1 MLYPLNNT
9 LEYPIKMKS
18 LCYLLVLAAAG
29 CAGTGGSNMS
39 LPASNGPMGAS
50 RLDAQAMP
58 QQTPLVP
65 VRTTEALPNDA
76 DDPAIWINPKD
87 GAQSRILGNDKHE
100 GTGGLYVFDLQGKI
114 VQKITPLDRP
124 NNVDVVQGIKVG
136 EKTLDLAVVTER
148 KQEQL
153 KIYSIDES
161 GTLTDV
167 TGKTKILPESTGEQ
181 KAPMG
186 VALWKK
192 PDGTADVFVSPKE
205 GPKLG
210 YIAQYK
216 LVAGEGGKVD
226 VSFVRRLGSFSGLTK
241 EGEGEIEAMVVDQ
254 GAGMLYFSDE
264 RAAIKRLPADPA
276 SKAGEFSFGRD
287 TYQGDREGLA
297 VIKFDKSK
305 WLLSSD
311 QIEGGSKLFVWDIG
325 GRLPRRAAIIPTP
338 ADSTDGLEAT
348 TANLGTEFPEGILVM
363 MNSKDKNFMIFDLR
377 EVKRAVSAGRR

>member
-1 MLYPLNNT
+1 MLIFLNNH
-9 LEYPIKMKS
+9 LEYPAAVKS
-18 LCYLLVLAAAG
+18 LFALLALSALG
-29 CAGTGGSNMS
+29 CAGTGGSNMN

-50 RLDAQAMP
+50 RIDAQALP
-58 QQTPLVP
+58 QQTLLSP
-65 VRTTEALPNDA
+65 VRTTEALPNDP
-76 DDPAIWINPKD
+76 DDPAIWVNPKD
-87 GAQSRILGNDKHE
+87 GAQSRILGTDKHE

-124 NNVDVVQGIKVG
+124 NNVDLVQGVKVG
-136 EKTLDLAVVTER
+136 DKTLDIAVVSER

-153 KIYSIDES
+153 RFFAIDET

-167 TGKTKILPESTGEQ
+167 TGKTKILPEATGDQ

-186 VALWKK
+186 VALWKS
-192 PDGTADVFVSPKE
+192 PDGTAHVFVSPKE
-205 GPKLG
+205 GPQLG
-210 YIAQYK
+210 YIVQYK
-216 LVAGEGGKVD
+216 VVVGAEGKID
-226 VSFVRRLGSFSGLTK
+226 ISFVRRLGSFSGLTK

-264 RAAIKRLPADPA
+264 RAAIKRIPADPA

-287 TYQGDREGLA
+287 AYKGDREGLA
-297 VIKFDKSK
+297 VIKFEKSK

-311 QIEGGSKLFVWDIG
+311 QIEGGSRLFVWDIG

-348 TANLGTEFPEGILVM
+348 TANLGPELPEGLLVM
-363 MNSKDKNFMIFDLR
+363 MNSKDKNFMLFDLR
-377 EVKRAVSAGRR
+377 EVKRAAAAGRR

>member
-1 MLYPLNNT
+1 
-9 LEYPIKMKS
+9 MKS
-18 LCYLLVLAAAG
+18 LWPLLALAAAG
-29 CAGTGGSNMS
+29 CAGTGGSNMN

-50 RLDAQAMP
+50 RIDPQAMP
-58 QQTPLVP
+58 QQAPLVP
-65 VRTTEALPNDA
+65 LRTTEALPNDP
-76 DDPAIWINPKD
+76 DDPAIWVNPKD
-87 GAQSRILGNDKHE
+87 GAKSRILGTDKHE
-100 GTGGLYVFDLQGKI
+100 GTGGLYVFDLEGKI
-114 VQKITPLDRP
+114 VQKITPLDHP
-124 NNVDVVQGIKVG
+124 NNVDLVQGVKLG
-136 EKTLDLAVVTER
+136 DKTMDLAVVTER

-153 KIYSIDES
+153 RIFAIDEE

-192 PDGTADVFVSPKE
+192 PDGTVDVFVSPKE

-210 YIAQYK
+210 YLAQYK
-216 LVAGEGGKVD
+216 LIAGEGGKVD
-226 VSFVRRLGSFSGLTK
+226 ISFVRRLGSFSGLDK
-241 EGEGEIEAMVVDQ
+241 DGGGEIEAMAVDQ

-264 RAAIKRLPADPA
+264 LSAIKRIPADPA
-276 SKAGEFSFGRD
+276 SKQGEFSFGRD
-287 TYQGDREGLA
+287 AYQGEREGLA

-311 QIEGGSKLFVWDIG
+311 QKAGGTRLFVWDIG

-338 ADSTDGLEAT
+338 ADSTDGLEAV
-348 TANLGTEFPEGILVM
+348 TASLGGEFPEGMLVM

-377 EVKRAVSAGRR
+377 EVKRAVAAGRR